1 MNVSPIIPQKK
12 ARQAH
17 NIYKDEA
24 TGVEIQFDQVSKLAP
39 LVDKDMKNVPEGHAV
54 IIMGYGQQE
63 GNMYPQP
70 VSCGG
75 HLIWVPRGSMRAV
88 PVSHLNV
95 LMEAVETRL
104 IQPRLG
110 VPAVEYEANRFDLQ
124 ILKMPKGASKDLQE
138 RLEQVRERAQNQR
151 VNIN

>member
-1 MNVSPIIPQKK
+1 MNVAPIIPQKK
-12 ARQAH
+12 AKQAH

-54 IIMGYGQQE
+54 IILGYGQQE

>member
-1 MNVSPIIPQKK
+1 MNVAPIIPQKK
-12 ARQAH
+12 AKQAH

-39 LVDKDMKNVPEGHAV
+39 SVDKDMKNVPEGHAV
-54 IIMGYGQQE
+54 IILGYGQQE

-151 VNIN
+151 VHIN

>member
-54 IIMGYGQQE
+54 IILGYGQQE

-70 VSCGG
+70 VRCGG

-138 RLEQVRERAQNQR
+138 RLEQVRERAQNER
-151 VNIN
+151 ENIN

>member
-1 MNVSPIIPQKK
+1 
-12 ARQAH
+12 
-17 NIYKDEA
+17 
-24 TGVEIQFDQVSKLAP
+24 
-39 LVDKDMKNVPEGHAV
+39 
-54 IIMGYGQQE
+54 
-63 GNMYPQP
+63 
-70 VSCGG
+70 
-75 HLIWVPRGSMRAV
+75 
-88 PVSHLNV
+88 
-95 LMEAVETRL
+95 MEAVETRL